1 MVGKLGLFV
10 ECYHRRGISIRRAI
24 QGGER
29 FAPLRKKEMSCVFLS
44 SSCVSR
50 HRSRAVFLPASL
62 FLLVCCSSAGTA
74 LAQVAGSKEGTQT
87 LAQLAPRSAVAIPLF
102 GEVIRPSTSNKGGSA
117 KSGRGLMAAAQDFI
131 AEQTASDPL
140 IFSIDFMVAEI
151 SKGISGRAE
160 SEFKKAVMQAVA
172 THPSLKSSAMDKAYS
187 SAVVDEAFAPLL
199 PTVSGVG
206 DFGARSYGLNATN
219 SGQIT
224 RSNGFNAGLSLRQL
238 IYDFGATQA
247 SYSAAQARQQQ
258 AEAEF
263 TAARAD
269 LALRAVSVYVDVLR
283 SRSHRI
289 LAEQNRNAREGLL
302 QQIRSR
308 LSAGGSSEAD
318 VVRTEAR
325 YLDSLANLSAM
336 ASRQSTAEGVFNE
349 VFGSPAPELLPI
361 PADPKILGAG
371 RSVEE
376 LLREFP
382 AANAKEAARL
392 AGERDAEAA
401 KARGLPSVSAQVS
414 HTRRTEPAYNVGSN
428 GSDTTA
434 LLVMKYDFYSG
445 GADKAR
451 AQQGAFK
458 SARAAFEYDL
468 IARQFERSLAEI
480 RSQVKNGEE
489 VKQARIKAAKASAS
503 SMRSINEQFKF
514 NRGSLLD
521 VLKTQEEVYSAG
533 KELVDAVAD
542 QIIAKYRL
550 MHLVSQLDVFF
561 GLNQV
566 RSGDILSL
574 GASLDKKGVTRGPL
588 D

>member
-1 MVGKLGLFV
+1 MFMVNIYGDWFG
-10 ECYHRRGISIRRAI
+10 RRIRLA
-24 QGGER
+24 
-29 FAPLRKKEMSCVFLS
+29 ALTS
-44 SSCVSR
+44 VST
-50 HRSRAVFLPASL
+50 
-62 FLLVCCSSAGTA
+62 FLLTSLSLPD
-74 LAQVAGSKEGTQT
+74 LAYAQGSGAGSGQQV
-87 LAQLAPRSAVAIPLF
+87 AQLAPKAAVAIPLF
-102 GEVIRPSTSNKGGSA
+102 GQSVRPPVLGKGPVD
-117 KSGRGLMAAAQDFI
+117 KSRRGLVTAVQDFV
-131 AEQTASDPL
+131 AESTASDPL

-151 SKGISGRAE
+151 TKGISGRAE
-160 SEFKKAVMQAVA
+160 AEFKKAVMHAVA

-187 SAVVDEAFAPLL
+187 SAVVDEAFAPML

-206 DFGARSYGLNATN
+206 DFGARSYGLNASN
-219 SGQIT
+219 SSQVT

-247 SYSAAQARQQQ
+247 SYNAAQARQQQ

-263 TAARAD
+263 SAARAD

-283 SRSHRI
+283 ARSHRI
-289 LAEQNRNAREGLL
+289 LAEQNRNAREALL
-302 QQIRSR
+302 QQIRGR
-308 LSAGGSSEAD
+308 LTAGGSSEAD

-325 YLDSLANLSAM
+325 YLDALANLSAM

-349 VFGSPAPELLPI
+349 VFGRPAPEILPI
-361 PADPKILGAG
+361 PADPKISGAN

-376 LLREFP
+376 LLRQFP

-392 AGERDAEAA
+392 AGERDAEAS

-414 HTRRTEPAYNVGSN
+414 HTRRAEPVYNGATN

-458 SARAAFEYDL
+458 AARAAFEFDL

-480 RSQVKNGEE
+480 RSQVKNGDE

-521 VLKTQEEVYSAG
+521 VLKTQEEVYSSG

-550 MHLVSQLDVFF
+550 MHLVSQIDVFF

-566 RSGDILSL
+566 RSDDILSL
-574 GASLDKKGVTRGPL
+574 GAGVDKKGVTRGPL